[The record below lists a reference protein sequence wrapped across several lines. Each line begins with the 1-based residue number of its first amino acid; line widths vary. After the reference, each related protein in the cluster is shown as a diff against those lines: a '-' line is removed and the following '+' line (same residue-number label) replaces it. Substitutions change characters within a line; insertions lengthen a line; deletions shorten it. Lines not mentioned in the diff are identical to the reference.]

1 MQFNEFKEKVRV
13 CKNCFNALEK
23 TYTDH
28 LASTQQQQ
36 QQKTSEN
43 TETTTNNNNNLTSTS
58 DVELTSSNKTSK
70 FLSDHNQPIFLL
82 SGIMK
87 NITDSFGFTNSNNSS
102 NNTTVTNT
110 NTNTNTPS
118 TNASTT
124 TINTLETKESSGAT
138 NDDDEFDFDS
148 FDEDDDDDSSDQLDT
163 AAAAAAS
170 NNNQPPLESQT
181 SIIRVPPPTPAKNGF
196 AHSYSRLPET
206 STKSAILKTSSA
218 SSISIAAAN
227 KLKRFTTVKKQPQ
240 LAEYGYL
247 AKIAIDQQEQQRNSV
262 KWERS
267 YFVLY
272 DDLTVAVFS
281 NHTV

>member
-1 MQFNEFKEKVRV
+1 VQFNEFKEKVRV

-36 QQKTSEN
+36 QQQKTIEN
-43 TETTTNNNNNLTSTS
+43 TETTTNNNNLTSTS

-70 FLSDHNQPIFLL
+70 FLSDHNQPIVLL

-87 NITDSFGFTNSNNSS
+87 NITDSFGFTNSNSS
-102 NNTTVTNT
+102 NNTTVT

-148 FDEDDDDDSSDQLDT
+148 FDEDDDDSSDQLDT
-163 AAAAAAS
+163 AAAA
-170 NNNQPPLESQT
+170 NNQPQLAPQT

-206 STKSAILKTSSA
+206 STKSAILKTNSG

-227 KLKRFTTVKKQPQ
+227 KLKRFTTVKKQPK

>member
-28 LASTQQQQ
+28 LTSTQQQQ
-36 QQKTSEN
+36 QQKTSETTEN
-43 TETTTNNNNNLTSTS
+43 TETTTTNNNLTSTS
-58 DVELTSSNKTSK
+58 DVEITSSSNKTSK
-70 FLSDHNQPIFLL
+70 FLSDHNQPIVLL

-87 NITDSFGFTNSNNSS
+87 NIADSFGFTNSNSN

-110 NTNTNTPS
+110 TTNTNTPS

-163 AAAAAAS
+163 AAAA
-170 NNNQPPLESQT
+170 NNQSLLTPQT
-181 SIIRVPPPTPAKNGF
+181 SIIRVPPPPPAKNGF
-196 AHSYSRLPET
+196 THSYTRLPET
-206 STKSAILKTSSA
+206 STKSAILKTSSG

-247 AKIAIDQQEQQRNSV
+247 AKIALVDQQEQQRNSV

>member
-28 LASTQQQQ
+28 LTSTQQQQ
-36 QQKTSEN
+36 QQQQKTIETTEN

-58 DVELTSSNKTSK
+58 DVEITSSNKTSK
-70 FLSDHNQPIFLL
+70 FLSDHNQPIVLL

-87 NITDSFGFTNSNNSS
+87 NIADSFGFTNSNSS
-102 NNTTVTNT
+102 NNTTVT

-163 AAAAAAS
+163 AAAA
-170 NNNQPPLESQT
+170 NNQPQLAPQT
-181 SIIRVPPPTPAKNGF
+181 SIIRVPPPPPAKNGF
-196 AHSYSRLPET
+196 THSYSRLPET
-206 STKSAILKTSSA
+206 STKSAILKTSSG

-247 AKIAIDQQEQQRNSV
+247 AKIALDQEQQRNSV